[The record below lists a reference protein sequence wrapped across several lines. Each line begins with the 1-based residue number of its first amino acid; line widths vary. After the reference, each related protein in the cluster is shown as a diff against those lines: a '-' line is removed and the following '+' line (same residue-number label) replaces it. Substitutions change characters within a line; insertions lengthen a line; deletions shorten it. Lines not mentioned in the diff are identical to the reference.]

1 MVQKVELSL
10 SKAIEGFKLQKRAQ
24 QLSEH
29 TLTDYDNALTKLTRF
44 LGNPEFRAITIEDI
58 QRFLTYLSTEPQT
71 PGGVVKRKAKPLSK
85 KSVLNVHTALS
96 ALWTWAVDEG
106 IADTHLIRAIKR
118 PKPEGRAIN
127 PLTRDDTAALLDACE
142 HQRSYVRRST
152 VVTNTR
158 CTAIRD
164 VAIVHLMLDTGIR
177 VSELCD
183 ATLSDLDMKNHR
195 LKVFG
200 KGSKERML
208 PIGRRTTAAIW
219 KYLATRPEAQSH
231 DPLFCQNQDDTLP
244 LTRRGL
250 LTLLT
255 NIGNRAGIEGVH
267 PHRLRHTFAINFLR
281 NGGSIYALQA
291 ILGHSSLDMVKRYLA
306 IVQSDIENAHKQAS
320 PMDNWK
326 L

>member
-10 SKAIEGFKLQKRAQ
+10 SKAIEGFMLQKRAQ
-24 QLSEH
+24 QLSDH
-29 TLTDYDNALTKLTRF
+29 TLTDYQNAFAKFIRF
-44 LGNPEFRAITIEDI
+44 LGNPQFHTITGEDI
-58 QRFLTYLSTEPQT
+58 QRFLTHLSTAPQ
-71 PGGVVKRKAKPLSK
+71 PSAGIIKHKAKPLSK
-85 KSVLNVHTALS
+85 KSILNVHTALS
-96 ALWTWAVDEG
+96 SLWTWAVDEG
-106 IADTHLIRAIKR
+106 VADTHIIRTIKR

-127 PLTRDDTAALLDACE
+127 PLTRDDVAALLESCE
-142 HQRSYVRRST
+142 HQRSYTRRAT

-164 VAIVHLMLDTGIR
+164 VAIVHLLLDTGIR

-183 ATLSDLDMKNHR
+183 ATISDMDVKNHR

-200 KGSKERML
+200 KGSKERVL
-208 PIGRRTTAAIW
+208 PIGRRTAAAIW
-219 KYLATRPEAQSH
+219 KYLASRPDAQSH
-231 DPLFCQNQDDTLP
+231 DPLFCQNQDETLP

-250 LTLLT
+250 LTLLN
-255 NIGNRAGIEGVH
+255 NIGNRAGISGVH

-281 NGGSIYALQA
+281 NGGNIYALQSL
-291 ILGHSSLDMVKRYLA
+291 LGHSSLDMVKRYLA
-306 IVQSDIENAHKQAS
+306 IVQSDVENAHKLAS